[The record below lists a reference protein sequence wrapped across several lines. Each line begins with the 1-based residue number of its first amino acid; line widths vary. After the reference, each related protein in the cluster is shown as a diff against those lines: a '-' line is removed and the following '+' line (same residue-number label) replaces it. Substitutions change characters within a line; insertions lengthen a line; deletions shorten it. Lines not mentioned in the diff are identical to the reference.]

1 MRVDKNVKTEFERAR
16 VRLFRDLCGRLFG
29 LWIRLCL
36 GELHRQQVQFFISK
50 FTSLFTLGCDKQC
63 IQSSILIYAITSKS
77 SKLYYCINLCYH
89 FEVIQKRPLCQSLL
103 SFWSYQENTIVRM
116 VNLMFRFPAR
126 RTHVYSASYERVP
139 TKTTKLH
146 GRYNI
151 YSFISFSPR
160 VFLS

>member
-1 MRVDKNVKTEFERAR
+1 MSKPSSNEPELDCFETYAGGY
-16 VRLFRDLCGRLFG
+16 LGCGSDYAWEKCIGNKFNFL
-29 LWIRLCL
+29 
-36 GELHRQQVQFFISK
+36 ISK

-116 VNLMFRFPAR
+116 VNLMFKFPAAR
-126 RTHVYSASYERVP
+126 RTHAYSASYERVP
-139 TKTTKLH
+139 TKTRKLH
-146 GRYNI
+146 GRYDI
-151 YSFISFSPR
+151 YSSISFSPR
-160 VFLS
+160 VFFLS